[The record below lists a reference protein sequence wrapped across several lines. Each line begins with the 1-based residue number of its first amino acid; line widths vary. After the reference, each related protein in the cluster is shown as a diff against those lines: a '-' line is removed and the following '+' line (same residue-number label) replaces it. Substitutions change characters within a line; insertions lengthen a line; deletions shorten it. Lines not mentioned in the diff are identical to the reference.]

1 MPRAVCRL
9 RGETIEGGELAA
21 HVEFDF
27 ARQLDDGFGV
37 MAVLEQR
44 VFNGLGA
51 VDEQA
56 AIEAVL
62 FLGDPM
68 PAAVF
73 ADKDD
78 GGGRTA
84 RWRFDELHVGI
95 PSEAGR
101 AHSRSRGRIRRC
113 VLRCASVRMAVGARE
128 TA

>member
-1 MPRAVCRL
+1 MGPHAALSSGLSCDAPRA
-9 RGETIEGGELAA
+9 GGGCAIGGGALAA

-27 ARQLDDGFGV
+27 ARQLDDGFGMMV
-37 MAVLEQR
+37 VLEQR
-44 VFNGLGA
+44 VFDGLRA

-62 FLGDPM
+62 FLGDPVA
-68 PAAVF
+68 AAVL

-95 PSEAGR
+95 PFQASSAR
-101 AHSRSRGRIRRC
+101 FPIRK
-113 VLRCASVRMAVGARE
+113 

>member
-1 MPRAVCRL
+1 V
-9 RGETIEGGELAA
+9 LAD
-21 HVEFDF
+21 HIEFDF

-44 VFNGLGA
+44 VFDGLRA

-56 AIEAVL
+56 AIESVL
-62 FLGDPM
+62 FLGDPVA
-68 PAAVF
+68 AAVP

-78 GGGRTA
+78 CRWRSA

-95 PSEAGR
+95 PFVDERRVLPRPSTFR
-101 AHSRSRGRIRRC
+101 RG
-113 VLRCASVRMAVGARE
+113 VVGCANADGFGWE